1 MEAWTFI
8 NKETN
13 EIIRCDLKNG
23 DSEFGQEYFFT
34 TCIYSPLWFVKNK
47 EAAEIAYKK
56 NVHPQFSMSYK
67 NPSTYGIILENYKI
81 VKFELK
87 E

>member
-34 TCIYSPLWFVKNK
+34 TCIYSPLWFVKTK
-47 EAAEIAYKK
+47 DETEIAYRI
-56 NVHPQFSMSYK
+56 NVHPQFSMNYK
-67 NPSTYGIILENYKI
+67 NPSTDNINLKDYKI
-81 VKFELK
+81 VKFEN
-87 E
+87 